1 MPNDWYLDAGVT
13 WRIRDK
19 NTDLHE
25 SDYRETA
32 RSIPENGLATGVR
45 ATISSGKEASVYLAE
60 LRGAPVG
67 VKVYRPHRTSHE
79 GGRPIKLSSAGW
91 LGRARARHAAAVLER
106 RSASPCASLA
116 SGENVL
122 TMRYL
127 DRDGVPS
134 RASRTVRP
142 TIRPRCWRW

>member
-1 MPNDWYLDAGVT
+1 MPNDPYLDASVAC
-13 WRIRDK
+13 RIRNK

-25 SDYRETA
+25 SGYRETA

-122 TMRYL
+122 TTRYL
-127 DRDGVPS
+127 DRDGAQR

-142 TIRPRCWRW
+142 TIQPR